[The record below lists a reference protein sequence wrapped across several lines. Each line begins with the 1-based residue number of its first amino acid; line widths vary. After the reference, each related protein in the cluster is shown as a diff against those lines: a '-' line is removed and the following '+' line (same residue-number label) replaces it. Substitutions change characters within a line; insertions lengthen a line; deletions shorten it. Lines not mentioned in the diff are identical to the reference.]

1 MAGETPAVEVRVK
14 VDKDQ
19 AEKDFKA
26 FTDAIIGSLTPT
38 IDIFNVAEKALD
50 VLKDGIRAFVDFM
63 GESIAAANAQVAAET
78 RLESALRAR
87 GFATEGVVA
96 RLGAYNT
103 ALSQLTGY
111 EDDALLGIQSQLT
124 ALGVSTDMLE
134 GATKAT
140 IGLSE
145 VTGKDLQA
153 SATTIARVL
162 DGNVKILE
170 RSGIHASSAAEAFKQ
185 LSEMA
190 GLATGRMETL
200 GPQVALLSTNFGELK
215 ETIGD
220 PVARSKGLIGS
231 VSVLNEV
238 LLGFT
243 TVSGKIRDFAVEND
257 VFGKVAG
264 ALGSIVML
272 ASSAVFPT
280 TALVGNILA
289 IGAGFREVGQEAKAI
304 TEEAA
309 LLGSGRTFEQRD
321 SDNAAASAHLQEMV
335 RKAAEKRAK
344 AAAEA
349 RKRQILEL
357 NQMHAGEEGA
367 LEGAEAVNPLFRAF
381 NPGLR
386 AMQQGT
392 ELLDVMQPAQRLQD
406 KIARDQARAQNESEV
421 RLSEQKRALR
431 EKLGRL
437 EDGDD
442 EVRRLRRLS
451 AEQDFY
457 DSFGQTSVQGLS
469 NVFGSLIVAAA
480 AGKKDLDIMA
490 AQAFGGLLSAL
501 GSTLFNAGAGALAAA
516 TLGGFFPFLR
526 GAGMGG
532 PEGIPAA
539 LAAMAVGGSL
549 MAIGGGIQGAV
560 AAPSVGGGGGASAS
574 SSGSTRGAPSF
585 RESGGTG
592 DFTGRSSAPVTNVFS
607 VTISGGLFG
616 GSRRSIARDL
626 ATLLAEHKR

>member
-26 FTDAIIGSLTPT
+26 FTDAVIGSLTPT
-38 IDIFNVAEKALD
+38 IDLVNVAEKAWD
-50 VLKDGIRAFVDFM
+50 VLKDGIRAVVDFM
-63 GESIAAANAQVAAET
+63 AESIEAANAQVAAET

-145 VTGKDLQA
+145 VTGKDLQS

-170 RSGIHASSAAEAFKQ
+170 RSGIHATSAAEAFKQ

-190 GLATGRMETL
+190 GLATGRMATL
-200 GPQVALLSTNFGELK
+200 GPQVALLTTNFGELK
-215 ETIGD
+215 ETLGD
-220 PVARSKGLIGS
+220 PVARSKGLIAS
-231 VSVLNEV
+231 VSVLNDV

-243 TVSGKIRDFAVEND
+243 TVSGKVRDVVVEND
-257 VFGKVAG
+257 VFGKLAGTLATIASLPIAPIVAT
-264 ALGSIVML
+264 LGMMGIEL
-272 ASSAVFPT
+272 
-280 TALVGNILA
+280 
-289 IGAGFREVGQEAKAI
+289 REVGKEAKAL
-304 TEEAA
+304 TEQAA
-309 LLGSGRTFEQRD
+309 LLDSGRTFEQRD
-321 SDNAAASAHLQEMV
+321 SDNADSTAHLQEMV

-357 NQMHAGEEGA
+357 NQMHAGEQGA

-381 NPGLR
+381 SPGLR

-392 ELLDVMQPAQRLQD
+392 ELLDVMQPAQRFQD
-406 KIARDQARAQNESEV
+406 KIARDQGRAQNEAEI

-442 EVRRLRRLS
+442 EVRRLRRLA

-457 DSFGQTSVQGLS
+457 DSFGQASVQGLS

-480 AGKKDLDIMA
+480 SGKKDLDIMA

-574 SSGSTRGAPSF
+574 SSGSSRAPSF
-585 RESGGTG
+585 RDSGGTG

>member
-38 IDIFNVAEKALD
+38 IDIFNVAENALD
-50 VLKDGIRAFVDFM
+50 VLKDGIRAVVDFM

-190 GLATGRMETL
+190 GLATGRMATL
-200 GPQVALLSTNFGELK
+200 GPQIALLTTNFGELK

-220 PVARSKGLIGS
+220 PVARSKGLIAS
-231 VSVLNEV
+231 VSVLNDM

-243 TVSGKIRDFAVEND
+243 TVAGKVRDVVVDND
-257 VFGKVAG
+257 VFGKLAGTLATIASIPIAPLVAT
-264 ALGSIVML
+264 LGLMGVEL
-272 ASSAVFPT
+272 
-280 TALVGNILA
+280 
-289 IGAGFREVGQEAKAI
+289 REVGKEAKQI
-304 TEEAA
+304 TEQAA
-309 LLGSGRTFEQRD
+309 LIDSGRTFEQRD

-344 AAAEA
+344 AAAAE

-381 NPGLR
+381 TPGLR
-386 AMQQGT
+386 AMQQAT

-406 KIARDQARAQNESEV
+406 KIARDQARAENESEV

-560 AAPSVGGGGGASAS
+560 AAPSVGGGGGASAN
-574 SSGSTRGAPSF
+574 SSGASRGAPSF

>member
-50 VLKDGIRAFVDFM
+50 VLKDGIRAVVDFM

-162 DGNVKILE
+162 DGNVKLLE

-190 GLATGRMETL
+190 GLATGRMATL
-200 GPQVALLSTNFGELK
+200 GPQIALLTTNFGELK

-220 PVARSKGLIGS
+220 PVARSKGLIAS
-231 VSVLNEV
+231 VSVLNDM

-243 TVSGKIRDFAVEND
+243 TVAGKVRDVVVDND
-257 VFGKVAG
+257 VFGKLAGTLATIASVPIAPLVAT
-264 ALGSIVML
+264 LGLLGVEL
-272 ASSAVFPT
+272 
-280 TALVGNILA
+280 
-289 IGAGFREVGQEAKAI
+289 REVGKEAKQL
-304 TEEAA
+304 TEQAA
-309 LLGSGRTFEQRD
+309 LIDSGRTFEQRD

-381 NPGLR
+381 TPGLR

-574 SSGSTRGAPSF
+574 SSGSSRGAPSF

>member
-1 MAGETPAVEVRVK
+1 MAGETPAVEVQVTVNK
-14 VDKDQ
+14 SQ

-26 FTDAIIGSLTPT
+26 FTDALIGSLTPT
-38 IDIFNVAEKALD
+38 IDLVNVAEKAWD
-50 VLKDGIRAFVDFM
+50 TLKDGVRAVVDFM
-63 GESIAAANAQVAAET
+63 AESVEAANAQVAAET

-124 ALGVSTDMLE
+124 ALGIAPDMLE

-140 IGLSE
+140 IGLAE
-145 VTGKDLQA
+145 VTGKDLHGA
-153 SATTIARVL
+153 ATAMARIL
-162 DGNVKILE
+162 EGNFTILE
-170 RSGIHASSAAEAFKQ
+170 RSGIHATSVADAFKK
-185 LSEMA
+185 LSDSAE
-190 GLATGRMETL
+190 LATGRMATL
-200 GPQVALLSTNFGELK
+200 GPQVALLTTNFGELK
-215 ETIGD
+215 ETLGD
-220 PVARSKGLIGS
+220 PIARSRGLIGS
-231 VSVLNEV
+231 VSILNEV

-243 TVSGKIRDFAVEND
+243 TVVGKVRDVAVESD
-257 VFGKVAG
+257 VFGKIAG
-264 ALGSIVML
+264 TLATL
-272 ASSAVFPT
+272 ASVPIAP
-280 TALVGNILA
+280 LVATLGLMGIEL
-289 IGAGFREVGQEAKAI
+289 REVGKEAKAL
-304 TEEAA
+304 TEQAA
-309 LLGSGRTFEQRD
+309 LLDSGRTFEQRD
-321 SDNAAASAHLQEMV
+321 ADNADASAHLREMV

-344 AAAEA
+344 AAAET

-357 NQMHAGEEGA
+357 NQLHAGEEGA

-381 NPGLR
+381 GPGLR

-392 ELLDVMQPAQRLQD
+392 ELLDVMQPSQRFQE
-406 KIARDQARAQNESEV
+406 KIARDQGRAQNEAEI

-457 DSFGQTSVQGLS
+457 DNFGQASVAGLT
-469 NVFGSLIVAAA
+469 NVFGSLIVAGA

-490 AQAFGGLLSAL
+490 AQAFGGLLAAL

-526 GAGMGG
+526 AAGMGG

-539 LAAMAVGGSL
+539 LAAMA
-549 MAIGGGIQGAV
+549 IGGGLMALGGGVQGAV
-560 AAPSVGGGGGASAS
+560 APPSVGGSGGASSASAPRGGGAS
-574 SSGSTRGAPSF
+574 F
-585 RESGGTG
+585 RESSGTG
-592 DFTGRSSAPVTNVFS
+592 DFGQRSSAPVTNVFS

-616 GSRRSIARDL
+616 GSRRAIARDL

>member
-38 IDIFNVAEKALD
+38 IDIFNVAENALD
-50 VLKDGIRAFVDFM
+50 VLKDGIRAVVDFM

-190 GLATGRMETL
+190 GLATGRMATL
-200 GPQVALLSTNFGELK
+200 GPQIALLTTNFGELK

-220 PVARSKGLIGS
+220 PVARSKGLIAS
-231 VSVLNEV
+231 VSVLNDM

-243 TVSGKIRDFAVEND
+243 TVAGKVRDVVVDND
-257 VFGKVAG
+257 VFGKLAGTLATIASIPIAPLVAT
-264 ALGSIVML
+264 LGLMGVEL
-272 ASSAVFPT
+272 
-280 TALVGNILA
+280 
-289 IGAGFREVGQEAKAI
+289 REVGKEAKQI
-304 TEEAA
+304 TEQAA
-309 LLGSGRTFEQRD
+309 LIDSGRTFEQRD

-344 AAAEA
+344 AAAAE

-381 NPGLR
+381 TPGLR
-386 AMQQGT
+386 AMQQAT

-406 KIARDQARAQNESEV
+406 KIARDQARAENESEV

-560 AAPSVGGGGGASAS
+560 AAPSVGGGGGVSAS

>member
-50 VLKDGIRAFVDFM
+50 VLKDGIRAVVDFM

-190 GLATGRMETL
+190 GLATGRMATL
-200 GPQVALLSTNFGELK
+200 GPQIALLTTNFGELK

-220 PVARSKGLIGS
+220 PVARSKGLIAS
-231 VSVLNEV
+231 VSVLNDM

-243 TVSGKIRDFAVEND
+243 TVAGKVRDVVVDND
-257 VFGKVAG
+257 VFGKLAGTLATIASIPIAPLVAT
-264 ALGSIVML
+264 LGLMGVEL
-272 ASSAVFPT
+272 
-280 TALVGNILA
+280 
-289 IGAGFREVGQEAKAI
+289 REVGKEAKQI
-304 TEEAA
+304 TEQAA
-309 LLGSGRTFEQRD
+309 LIDSGRTFEQRD
-321 SDNAAASAHLQEMV
+321 SDNADASAHLQEMV

-344 AAAEA
+344 AAAAE

-560 AAPSVGGGGGASAS
+560 AAPSVGGGGGVSAS